1 MVKTYK
7 TNIKDIDKVA
17 SLIEKLNSN
26 TESNIGYCS
35 KKKEEIEH
43 ALREDFYE
51 EGAEGV
57 IYAAI
62 EGGQIVGVLGCD
74 CDFEDESG
82 EVWGPFI
89 QVESDEA
96 WNKVA
101 AMLLNELKENTK
113 EIKEYGMFINSENVR
128 AIEFAKTNG
137 AVHKSEEEILVLN
150 REDFKGNSYE
160 DIKELEEEYNG
171 DFINLHDDVFKNT
184 YLSGNEIISRINCAR
199 KVFVKKENHKVLGYI
214 YIEVEEE
221 FDEATVEFL
230 AVDKECRN
238 KGMGYKLLNKGLEWI
253 FSFENIDHIKLC
265 ATSSNKVAVDLYKKN
280 GFKTEA
286 ELKWFKLM
294 R

>member
-1 MVKTYK
+1 MLKVYK
-7 TNIKDIDKVA
+7 TDITDIDDVS

-26 TESNIGYCS
+26 TESNIGYCA

-51 EGAEGV
+51 DGAEGI

-62 EGGQIVGVLGCD
+62 EDGHIVGVLGCD

-89 QVESDEA
+89 NEENDET

-101 AMLLNELKENTK
+101 AMLWNELKGGTK
-113 EIKEYGMFINSENVR
+113 EIKEYGMFINCENAR
-128 AIEFAKTNG
+128 AIEFAKATG
-137 AVHKSEEEILVLN
+137 AIVKSGQDILVLN
-150 REDFKGNSYE
+150 RDGFKGNYYE
-160 DIKELEEEYNG
+160 DIKELEEKDYES
-171 DFINLHDDVFKNT
+171 FIKLHEDNFKDT
-184 YLSGNEIISRINCAR
+184 YLNGEKIISRINGSC
-199 KVFVKKENHKVLGYI
+199 KVFVKKENDKVLGYI

-238 KGMGYKLLNKGLEWI
+238 KGVGYRLLNKGLEWI
-253 FSFENIDHIKLC
+253 FSFKSIEHIKLC
-265 ATSSNKVAVDLYKKN
+265 AVSSNKVAINLYKKN
-280 GFKTEA
+280 GFKTEE

-294 R
+294 I